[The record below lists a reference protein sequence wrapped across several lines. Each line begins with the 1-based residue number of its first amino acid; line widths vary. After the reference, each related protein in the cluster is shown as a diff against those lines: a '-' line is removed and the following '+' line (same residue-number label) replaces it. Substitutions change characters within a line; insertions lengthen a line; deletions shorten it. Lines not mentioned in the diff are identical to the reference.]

1 MQKNDD
7 EVSSSAQS
15 SPMHSSRSKKGV
27 VITPKGK
34 QKRVNTDM
42 SNPKLR
48 LPFELGWKRE
58 LVYRSTVD
66 KNQQRNGDVYYY
78 TPNGK
83 KIRSMREL
91 AENLYLNPELTME
104 HFSFWRGAVGMND
117 PEQEIVRDAKMKASF
132 TPITKKSNPKKVIK
146 EKAEPTSKPV
156 QAVESTPSKPVT
168 RSPRLGGFKVKI
180 PATTRLNQSAGKSEK
195 KKANQ
200 SDSEMEI
207 GMLPPAWSPKKGA
220 VGKGTNWQNKYVVFF
235 STSVK

>member
-15 SPMHSSRSKKGV
+15 SPMHGSRSKKGS
-27 VITPKGK
+27 VITPARGK
-34 QKRVNTDM
+34 QKRVSTDM
-42 SNPKLR
+42 SNPKLKR
-48 LPFELGWKRE
+48 PFELGWKRE

-91 AENLYLNPELTME
+91 AENLHLNPELTME
-104 HFSFWRGAVGMND
+104 HFSFWRGPVGIND
-117 PEQEIVRDAKMKASF
+117 PEQEIIRDAKMKTSV
-132 TPITKKSNPKKVIK
+132 TPVAKKGTPKKVVK
-146 EKAEPTSKPV
+146 EKPEPSPKP
-156 QAVESTPSKPVT
+156 APTESPPSKPIT

-180 PATTRLNQSAGKSEK
+180 PAPARLTQSAAKNEK
-195 KKANQ
+195 KKAQNQ

-220 VGKGTNWQNKYVVFF
+220 AGKGTNWQNKYVTFLIF
-235 STSVK
+235 